1 MRSERNLISKITYSK
16 YYFDF
21 SFGTF
26 LWKKNYRS
34 DFIESK
40 THTKKIL
47 KYMNVF
53 LYLRYSQFLE
63 KKIVKSQCVK
73 WNSRTPFDLTEFF
86 KGFFRQQIPRKK
98 SGNAPH
104 LVTRINF
111 EFQTNA
117 VVTSSCWVCWFR
129 ISKLW
134 LCEIIE
140 QKECKIWKS
149 TRLCGKQFSIRFYF
163 TPIFNFQSYL
173 ESDLSGSE
181 RRPCVKNMTV
191 CSNCGAW

>member
-1 MRSERNLISKITYSK
+1 MRSERILFLKLPTQSITLISHLGHSYE
-16 YYFDF
+16 
-21 SFGTF
+21 
-26 LWKKNYRS
+26 KNYRS

-53 LYLRYSQFLE
+53 LYSQFLQ
-63 KKIVKSQCVK
+63 KKSVKSQSVK

-86 KGFFRQQIPRKK
+86 KGFFRQRIPRKK
-98 SGNAPH
+98 SGNAPC

-117 VVTSSCWVCWFR
+117 VVTASCWVCWFR
-129 ISKLW
+129 NRISKLW
-134 LCEIIE
+134 FCEIIE

-149 TRLCGKQFSIRFYF
+149 TKLCGKPFFIRFYF

-191 CSNCGAW
+191 CSNYGAW